1 MNTCETISHQQVHQ
15 LLDEV
20 LGPGLHAKRIAS
32 LADATLGVMHTAS
45 LAVCTIGHGLAMAR
59 GLNARHAVKQVDRM
73 LSNPGIDVD
82 QILALWVPFVIGART
97 SLLVAMDWTDFDADN
112 QATIMLS
119 LITEHG
125 RATPLVWLTVNK
137 AELKDRRSLYE
148 RRVLVRL
155 AEIVPAGVGVCIVAD
170 RGFGD
175 QNLYRLLTEELHF
188 EYVIRFRGNIK
199 VTAASGVTRTAAAWV
214 SPSGRA
220 RVLREAMVTADR
232 YPVGT
237 VVCVRDPEM
246 KQAWCLAAS
255 STEATAKDLT
265 GYYGSR
271 WGIESSLR
279 DSKDLRF
286 GMGDTGKGSAGASRW
301 KARGGMGSVHVS
313 TPERRDRLWLI
324 NGLAVVLLTLL
335 GAASE
340 AVGYDRMLKTNTSKR
355 REHSL
360 FRQGCMVYDLI
371 PTMPESWLQ
380 PLMLAFTRLLDQQPL
395 FSRTLGFV

>member
-1 MNTCETISHQQVHQ
+1 MSACKTISHQQVHR

-20 LGPGLHAKRIAS
+20 LGSDLHAKRVAS

-125 RATPLVWLTVNK
+125 RATPLVWLTVDK

-175 QNLYRLLTEELHF
+175 QNLYRLLTGELHF
-188 EYVIRFRGNIK
+188 DYVIRFRGNIK
-199 VTAASGVTRTAAAWV
+199 VTAASGVTHTAATWV

-220 RVLREAMVTADR
+220 RVLRGAMVTADR

-265 GYYGSR
+265 AYYGSR

-279 DSKDLRF
+279 DTKDLRF
-286 GMGDTGKGSAGASRW
+286 GMG
-301 KARGGMGSVHVS
+301 MGSVRVS

-371 PTMPESWLQ
+371 PTMPERWLQ

-395 FSRTLGFV
+395 VSRTLGLV

>member
-1 MNTCETISHQQVHQ
+1 MMSACKTFSHQQVHQ
-15 LLDEV
+15 FLDEV
-20 LGPGLHAKRIAS
+20 LGPGLHAKRVAS
-32 LADATLGVMHTAS
+32 LADATLGVMQSAS

-73 LSNPGIDVD
+73 LSNPGLEVD
-82 QILALWVPFVIGART
+82 QILALWVPYVIGART

-112 QATIMLS
+112 HATIMLS

-125 RATPLVWLTVNK
+125 RASEHASEGTPLVWLTVNK

-148 RRVLVRL
+148 HRVLVRL
-155 AEIVPAGVGVCIVAD
+155 AEILPANVTVCIIAD

-188 EYVIRFRGNIK
+188 DYVIRFRGNIK
-199 VTAASGVTRTAAAWV
+199 VTAATGGTRTAAAWV

-220 RVLREAMVTADR
+220 RVLRGATVTADC

-237 VVCVRDPEM
+237 VVCVRDPDM

-255 STEATAKDLT
+255 SAEATARDLT

-271 WGIESSLR
+271 WGIEAGLR
-279 DSKDLRF
+279 DTKDLRF
-286 GMGDTGKGSAGASRW
+286 GMGMGA
-301 KARGGMGSVHVS
+301 VHVS

-324 NGLAVVLLTLL
+324 NALAVVLLTLL

-340 AVGYDRMLKTNTSKR
+340 AVGYDRTLKTNTSKR

-371 PTMPESWLQ
+371 PTMPERWLH
-380 PLMLAFTRLLDQQPL
+380 PLMQAFARMLDQQPL
-395 FSRTLGFV
+395 FKRTLGVV

>member
-1 MNTCETISHQQVHQ
+1 M
-15 LLDEV
+15 
-20 LGPGLHAKRIAS
+20 
-32 LADATLGVMHTAS
+32 
-45 LAVCTIGHGLAMAR
+45 
-59 GLNARHAVKQVDRM
+59 
-73 LSNPGIDVD
+73 
-82 QILALWVPFVIGART
+82 
-97 SLLVAMDWTDFDADN
+97 
-112 QATIMLS
+112 
-119 LITEHG
+119 
-125 RATPLVWLTVNK
+125 VWLTVNK

-155 AEIVPAGVGVCIVAD
+155 AEIVPAGVSVCIVAD

-175 QNLYRLLTEELHF
+175 QKLYRLLTEELHF

-199 VTAASGVTRTAAAWV
+199 VTAASGVTHTAAAWV
-214 SPSGRA
+214 SLSGRA
-220 RVLREAMVTADR
+220 RVLRGAMVTADR
-232 YPVGT
+232 YPVLT

-271 WGIESSLR
+271 WGIESGLR

-286 GMGDTGKGSAGASRW
+286 GM
-301 KARGGMGSVHVS
+301 GMGSVHVS

-340 AVGYDRMLKTNTSKR
+340 AVGYDRILKTNTSKR

-371 PTMPESWLQ
+371 PTMPERWLQ
-380 PLMLAFTRLLDQQPL
+380 PLMLAFMRLLEQQPL
-395 FSRTLGFV
+395 FSRTLGLV